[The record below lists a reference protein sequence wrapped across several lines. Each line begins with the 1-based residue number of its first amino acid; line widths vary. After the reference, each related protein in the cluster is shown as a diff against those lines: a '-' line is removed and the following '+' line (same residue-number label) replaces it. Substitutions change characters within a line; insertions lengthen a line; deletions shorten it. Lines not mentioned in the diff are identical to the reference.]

1 MNITLKQRLARHI
14 KTSGR
19 LLLAT
24 AAGMACAPVP
34 AMAQAS
40 TPQIGWNTGLD
51 ANYNLLLGGLDPHW
65 FVITTDSHGQTQVAL
80 ASIVTQTALLGP
92 YSLPA
97 GGNSQWVSSA
107 ATLDTAAAFTTT
119 TYLTS
124 FDTTG
129 IAAGA
134 WQISGQMA
142 TSSFPFQMY
151 IDSVFFGGLGVG
163 FYNNAGPAN
172 FGTFFVDS
180 TAYGWQT
187 GGAQLAPGLHTL
199 SFVIGTQAGDAPAF
213 RLEWT
218 GQTAAVAEPAGAALM
233 AAGGLALC
241 VWRLLRPQRRR
252 LTLHQS
258 PAA

>member
-1 MNITLKQRLARHI
+1 MNTQFKQLLARHI

-19 LLLAT
+19 QLLAT
-24 AAGMACAPVP
+24 AASMALAPAP
-34 AMAQAS
+34 ALVQAG

-51 ANYNLLLGGLDPHW
+51 ANHNLLHGGLDPHW
-65 FVITTDSHGQTQVAL
+65 FVITSDSQGQTQVAL

-92 YSLPA
+92 TSLPPD
-97 GGNSQWVSSA
+97 GNSQWVSSA
-107 ATLDTAAAFTTT
+107 ATLAAVGAFTTT

-129 IAAGA
+129 IASGA

-142 TSSFPFQMY
+142 TSTFPFQMY

-163 FYNNAGPAN
+163 FFNNASASS

-187 GGAQLAPGLHTL
+187 GGAQLAPGVHTL
-199 SFVIGTQAGDAPAF
+199 SFVIGTHAGQAPAF

-218 GQTAAVAEPAGAALM
+218 GQTVAVPEPASTALM

-241 VWRLLRPQRRR
+241 MWRLLRPQRR
-252 LTLHQS
+252 LW
-258 PAA
+258 PVIN